1 MTDASNNVVVDI
13 SNVIVEEKETYS
25 LKGVLQKYIQKS
37 DGKIPLTM
45 ALKRMIICITNV
57 PSDSLGKIETLLET
71 VFEDKK
77 LDVMDTPNLMII
89 VQELYE
95 LYSSLEFKNL
105 KPENCASLLKTI
117 AHVMYINKFKEKFT
131 EDEST
136 LMLKS
141 FNSIIDTAV
150 MLIDLKDTIPKK
162 KCKFLWCA

>member
-25 LKGVLQKYIQKS
+25 LKAVLQKYIQKS

-57 PSDSLGKIETLLET
+57 PSDSLVKIETLLEK

-95 LYSSLEFKNL
+95 LYS
-105 KPENCASLLKTI
+105 
-117 AHVMYINKFKEKFT
+117 
-131 EDEST
+131 
-136 LMLKS
+136 
-141 FNSIIDTAV
+141 
-150 MLIDLKDTIPKK
+150 
-162 KCKFLWCA
+162 

>member
-1 MTDASNNVVVDI
+1 MTEVSNNVEIDV
-13 SNVIVEEKETYS
+13 SNVIVEENETYS
-25 LKGVLQKYIQKS
+25 LKSVLQKYIHKS

-45 ALKRMIICITNV
+45 SLKRMIICITNV
-57 PSDSLGKIETLLET
+57 SSDSLAKIETLLEK

-77 LDVMDTPNLMII
+77 LDIMDTPNLMII

-105 KPENCASLLKTI
+105 KPGNCADLLKTI
-117 AHVMYINKFKEKFT
+117 AHVMYINKFQEKFT

-150 MLIDLKDTIPKK
+150 MLIDLKETIPKK
-162 KCKFLWCA
+162 KCKFLWCV